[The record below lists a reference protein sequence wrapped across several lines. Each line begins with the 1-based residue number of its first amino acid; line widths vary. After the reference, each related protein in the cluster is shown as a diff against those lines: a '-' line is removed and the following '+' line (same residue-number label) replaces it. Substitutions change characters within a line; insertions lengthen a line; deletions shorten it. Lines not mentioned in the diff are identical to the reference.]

1 MAFEL
6 GETLHIKNWITKNIW
21 IMTFDTEFKKALQLL
36 PEHEKDKLILRLLKH
51 DLQLA
56 NKLRFKL
63 LDTDSVQDKREQLK
77 NRIIMLM
84 NKATAR
90 YYSAGYLLMEV
101 REISGEI
108 NEHVSL
114 TNDKFGEIN
123 LNCLMLRLLLEQN
136 SARISAESYDK
147 AYTLSIYIVARV
159 FKILM
164 LLQKQH
170 EDLHLE
176 VEEDIKAL
184 GLLIDKNHYLMKT
197 AIHNGLDVN
206 WLIQFEIPKN
216 IADIY
221 KELRENGFLK

>member
-1 MAFEL
+1 
-6 GETLHIKNWITKNIW
+6 
-21 IMTFDTEFKKALQLL
+21 MTFDTEFKKALQQL

-51 DLQLA
+51 DLQLT
-56 NKLRFKL
+56 NKLRFEL
-63 LDTDSVQDKREQLK
+63 LDTDSVLDKREQVK
-77 NRIIMLM
+77 NRIKMCLK
-84 NKATAR
+84 KATDR
-90 YYSAGYLLMEV
+90 YYSVPELLMEV

-108 NEHVSL
+108 NEHVSI
-114 TNDKFGEIN
+114 TNDKFGEIS
-123 LNCLMLRLLLEQN
+123 LNCLMLRQLLELN
-136 SARISAESYDK
+136 GSRISTESYNK
-147 AYTLSIYIVARV
+147 AYKFCIYIVARA

-170 EDLHLE
+170 VDLHLE
-176 VEEDIKAL
+176 LEEDIKAI
-184 GLLIDKNHYLMKT
+184 GWLIGKNHYLMQT